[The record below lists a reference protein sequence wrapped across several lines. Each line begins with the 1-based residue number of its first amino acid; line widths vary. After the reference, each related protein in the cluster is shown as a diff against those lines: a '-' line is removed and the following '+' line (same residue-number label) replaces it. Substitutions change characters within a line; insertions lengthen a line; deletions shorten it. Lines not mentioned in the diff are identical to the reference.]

1 MDVTSLI
8 RHRLA
13 ELGLEQRD
21 LAVAA
26 KVTQSYISQLLT
38 RKKSPPAPERTDIY
52 EKMGK
57 LLKLPAG
64 QLSKLADSQRK
75 QELKKNLGGP
85 PTPLFKETRELILGK
100 CRAEKQEEIRTIFE
114 KQPFGELERLL
125 TQKLLDVVKGVAK
138 EELESENWLH
148 LVARLSG
155 RTYEQTRVNI
165 LEFLDTDVFN
175 VSNENCVAFLE
186 PLIESWDIDLA
197 TFGMEIALS
206 WRLAPGDPRKFEYV
220 ERESNQPE
228 EEPGFRE
235 FLQDPSLTGDA
246 TPHEIEFLRGLR
258 IKGKRPTPLYYYRE
272 LQNLRDP
279 LHFRA
284 PMTQPPRTKMLGQS
298 QPEGSA
304 APMHKHLE
312 ANGIEKQLRLDG
324 RKGVI
329 RHWAGDKGRR
339 GKKRKANS

>member
-1 MDVTSLI
+1 MDVSSLI
-8 RHRLA
+8 RRRLK

-21 LAVAA
+21 LAAAA
-26 KVTQSYISQLLT
+26 KVTESYISQLLT

-64 QLSKLADSQRK
+64 KLSKLAESQRK
-75 QELKKNLGGP
+75 EELKQSLGDP
-85 PTPLFKETRELILGK
+85 PAPLFKETRELVLSK
-100 CRAEKQEEIRTIFE
+100 CRPEKQEEVRAIFE
-114 KQPFGELERLL
+114 TQPFGELERLV

-138 EELESENWLH
+138 EELESENWLR

-175 VSNENCVAFLE
+175 LSNENCVSFLE

-197 TFGMEIALS
+197 TFAMEIALS
-206 WRLAPGDPRKFEYV
+206 RRLAPGDPRKFAYV
-220 ERESNQPE
+220 EREPNQPD

-235 FLQDPSLTGDA
+235 FLQDPSLNGDA
-246 TPHEIEFLRGLR
+246 TPREIEFLSGLR
-258 IKGKRPTPLYYYRE
+258 VKGKRPTPLYYYRE

-279 LHFRA
+279 LHFR
-284 PMTQPPRTKMLGQS
+284 
-298 QPEGSA
+298 SA
-304 APMHKHLE
+304 RSK
-312 ANGIEKQLRLDG
+312 
-324 RKGVI
+324 
-329 RHWAGDKGRR
+329 
-339 GKKRKANS
+339 